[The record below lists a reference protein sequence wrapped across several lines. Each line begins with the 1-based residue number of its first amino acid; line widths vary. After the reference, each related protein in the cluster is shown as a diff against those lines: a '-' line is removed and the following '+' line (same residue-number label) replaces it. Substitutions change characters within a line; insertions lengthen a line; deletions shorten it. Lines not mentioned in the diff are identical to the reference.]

1 MRTKFGLKEID
12 VFVKVVEL
20 GSFVKAAR
28 ELHLTQS
35 ALTQR
40 LKKLEDALG
49 ARLIDRTTRTVAPTA
64 IGQNFLPAA
73 RRLLA
78 QFEQSVSDIQ
88 DVIDIRGGRVTVAS
102 LMTVASYLLPRVLR
116 VFGERHPNVRIRVL
130 DESEQNIA
138 EHVRRGEAEIAI
150 DMRTDQPDDDL
161 VMTPVMEDRFVL
173 ACRRD
178 HALAGGGPVPWQAL
192 VDMPVVMLGQR
203 SGTSR
208 LVYTQLPRSRSTAAW
223 RYEVQHLSTALSFVE
238 AGLGVG
244 VIPGMAMQ
252 ALGEGTLV
260 YRPLVEPALSRTI
273 VVVERRA
280 ATLSPAAETLKA
292 LLVEEF
298 KAWTAED
305 PGAPEPA
312 SALDKTSLRVG

>member
-1 MRTKFGLKEID
+1 MRTEFGLKEID

-64 IGQNFLPAA
+64 IGHNFLPAA

-88 DVIDIRGGRVTVAS
+88 DVIDIRGGRVTIAS
-102 LMTVASYLLPRVLR
+102 LITVASYVLPRVLR
-116 VFGERHPNVRIRVL
+116 AFGERHPNVRIRVL
-130 DESEQNIA
+130 DESEQNIV
-138 EHVRRGEAEIAI
+138 EYVRRGEAEIAI
-150 DMRTDQPDDDL
+150 DMLTDQPDDDL
-161 VMTPVMEDRFVL
+161 VMTTVMEDRFVL

-178 HALAGGGPVPWQAL
+178 HPLAKGGAVPWPAL

-208 LVYTQLPRSRSTAAW
+208 LVYAQLPRSQNAAAW

-244 VIPGMAMQ
+244 VIPVMAMQ
-252 ALGEGTLV
+252 ALGEGALV
-260 YRPLVEPALSRTI
+260 YRPLVEPELSRTI
-273 VVVERRA
+273 VVVERRG

-292 LLVEEF
+292 LLIEEF
-298 KAWTAED
+298 ETWAARD
-305 PGAPEPA
+305 RGAPGARA
-312 SALDKTSLRVG
+312 R

>member
-1 MRTKFGLKEID
+1 MRRDIGLKEID

-40 LKKLEDALG
+40 LKKLEEALG

-64 IGQNFLPAA
+64 IGQTFLPAA

-78 QFEQSVSDIQ
+78 QFEQSISDIQ
-88 DVIDIRGGRVTVAS
+88 DVIDVRGGRVTIAS
-102 LMTVASYLLPRVLR
+102 LMTVASYVLPPVLR
-116 VFGERHPNVRIRVL
+116 VFGARHPNVRIRVL

-150 DMRTDQPDDDL
+150 DMLTDQPDDDL
-161 VMTPVMEDRFVL
+161 STTTVMEDRLVL

-178 HALAGGGPVPWQAL
+178 HALAGGGAVPWPAL

-208 LVYTQLPRSRSTAAW
+208 LVYTQLPRSRNAAAW
-223 RYEVQHLSTALSFVE
+223 RYEVQHLSTALSFVG

-252 ALGEGTLV
+252 ALGDGTLV
-260 YRPLVEPALSRTI
+260 YRPLIEPELSRTI
-273 VVVERRA
+273 VVVERRD

-292 LLVEEF
+292 LLIEEF
-298 KAWTAED
+298 GAWTAGD
-305 PGAPEPA
+305 AAAPQRA
-312 SALDKTSLRVG
+312 VR